1 MKLKKYN
8 NGGTVKL
15 QNAGKVPEA
24 VVTAYA
30 PSINTK
36 QGKIA
41 AQNMAARLLSGQ
53 DNTGRVPSSY
63 YNYVTGELNGAVPTR
78 QAINNASKELLPYVL
93 GTAFGPAGAIAT
105 MTGEAI
111 NTGVNAATKG
121 NKDSWGDLF
130 VNEEKHPIWNTV
142 MDFTNPG
149 YLLVGGQPKPSKAS
163 DTGVAI
169 LRGESAKR
177 FLEDAAKVWGERIE
191 TKNLSDSPVVQ
202 NILAGKVGWAPR
214 TTETLYHHS
223 NTPLSELD
231 PMFKSWDVV
240 EHNAPR
246 GKVWLTE
253 DSGTAGFLA
262 ERPYHQ
268 TAEVTLT
275 KPMVQVGESI
285 GNGKNVVRN
294 DIVRFAQD
302 TGADGIQFK
311 GIADNQLTNQNITA
325 SFKPEILNPVEL
337 NYETRAVFP
346 DDVLTSE
353 GRNAIMARFIE
364 KHPELKIE
372 TVPTKTITRSDG
384 RTFSVLGESEV
395 PESVESVLTDIR
407 TKLKNYKN
415 PNKPIDEIVKEIQDK
430 IKLTPEVARQ
440 TLYNSD
446 NKMIGSLLLDDLPES
461 TSKINAHGIAK
472 GNELEHLIDLLEN
485 GIDRSRTFYTGPL
498 GKTGENIGTA
508 IGTPGGVAYRDGSFI
523 IAARPGQTLADNGIG
538 TVLINDFDKAGGF
551 PVALQEALRSR
562 YPNIDFIRYSSA
574 PKYYQSLSSGKIKY
588 VVPHE
593 NLETSIGGWFDP
605 KTSMS
610 YITADPYVEK
620 VPIKH
625 EIGSH
630 GTDNAVKNLIYTGD
644 ALPKTS
650 VKNQYSAFSKLA
662 KNPKSRLWQEL
673 RATLKDLPKED
684 YESTEELIRDLR
696 SVGSTYANDYADILE
711 RGTDKDFWFNYV
723 RNLKKY
729 APAII
734 PITVGTAALTNK

>member
-1 MKLKKYN
+1 MKIKKYQ
-8 NGGTVKL
+8 NGGIVKL
-15 QNAGKVPEA
+15 QTTGKVPEA
-24 VVTAYA
+24 VVTVKA
-30 PSINTK
+30 PSINTV
-36 QGKIA
+36 QGRTA
-41 AQNMAARLLSGQ
+41 AKNMANRLLSGQ
-53 DNTGRVPSSY
+53 DNTGRVPVSY
-63 YNYVTGELNGAVPTR
+63 YNYITGELNGAVPTR

-93 GTAFGPAGAIAT
+93 GTAFGPAGAVAT

-111 NTGVNAATKG
+111 NTGINAATKG

-130 VNEEKHPIWNTV
+130 ANEEKHPIWNTV

-149 YLLVGGQPKPSKAS
+149 YLLIGGQPRPSRAS
-163 DTGVAI
+163 DAGVTM
-169 LRGESAKR
+169 LRGESTKR
-177 FLEDAAKVWGERIE
+177 FLEDVAKAWGERIE
-191 TKNLSDSPVVQ
+191 NINLSDSPVVQ

-214 TTETLYHHS
+214 TTEILYHHS
-223 NTPLSELD
+223 NEPLSELD
-231 PMFKSWDVV
+231 PMFKSWDVI
-240 EHNAPR
+240 ERGAPR
-246 GKVWLTE
+246 GKVWLTQ

-268 TAEVTLT
+268 TSEVTLT
-275 KPMVQVGESI
+275 KPMVQVGEAI
-285 GNGKNVVRN
+285 GNGKNAVRN
-294 DIVRFAQD
+294 DIVRFAQNAS
-302 TGADGIQFK
+302 ADGIQFK
-311 GIADNQLTNQNITA
+311 GIADNQLLNQKITA

-346 DDVLTSE
+346 DDVLTPDGIE
-353 GRNAIMARFIE
+353 AIMTRFIE

-372 TVPTKTITRSDG
+372 IVPTKTITRSDG
-384 RTFSVLGESEV
+384 RIFSILGESWV

-415 PNKPIDEIVKEIQDK
+415 PDKPIDEIVKEIQDK

-485 GIDRSRTFYTGPL
+485 GIDNSRIFYTGPL
-498 GKTGENIGTA
+498 GKTGENLGAA

-523 IAARPGQTLADNGIG
+523 IAARPGQTLRDNGIG

-551 PVALQEALRSR
+551 PVALQEALRAK
-562 YPNIDFIRYSSA
+562 YPNVDFIRYSSA
-574 PKYYQSLSSGKIKY
+574 PKYYQSLSNGKIKY

-605 KTSMS
+605 KTNTS

-650 VKNQYSAFSKLA
+650 VENQYSAFSKLA

-673 RATLKDLPKED
+673 RATLKDLPKEN
-684 YESTEELIRDLR
+684 YESAEELIKDLR

-711 RGTDKDFWFNYV
+711 RGADKDFWFNYV

-734 PITVGTAALTNK
+734 PVTVGTATLTNK

>member
-1 MKLKKYN
+1 MKIKKYN

-41 AQNMAARLLSGQ
+41 AQNMVARLLSRQ

-78 QAINNASKELLPYVL
+78 QAINNASEELLPYVL
-93 GTAFGPAGAIAT
+93 GTAFGPAGAVAT

-111 NTGVNAATKG
+111 NTGINAATKG

-149 YLLVGGQPKPSKAS
+149 YLLVGGQPRPSRAS
-163 DTGVAI
+163 DAGVAM

-177 FLEDAAKVWGERIE
+177 FLKDAAKAWGERIE
-191 TKNLSDSPVVQ
+191 TKNLSDSPVIQ

-223 NTPLSELD
+223 NAPLSELD

-240 EHNAPR
+240 ERNAPR

-253 DSGTAGFLA
+253 DPGTAGFLA

-285 GNGKNVVRN
+285 GNGKNAVRN
-294 DIVRFAQD
+294 NIVRFAQD
-302 TGADGIQFK
+302 AGADGIQFK
-311 GIADNQLTNQNITA
+311 GIADNQLTNQNVTA
-325 SFKPEILNPVEL
+325 SFKQERLNPVEF

-346 DDVLTSE
+346 DDVLTPD
-353 GRNAIMARFIE
+353 GRKAIMARFIE
-364 KHPELKIE
+364 KHPELKIKA
-372 TVPTKTITRSDG
+372 VPTKTITRSDG
-384 RTFSVLGESEV
+384 RTFSVLGESEI
-395 PESVESVLTDIR
+395 PESVESVLAEIR
-407 TKLKNYKN
+407 AKLKNYKN
-415 PNKPIDEIVKEIQDK
+415 PDKPIDEIVKEIQDK

-498 GKTGENIGTA
+498 GKTGENIGAA

-574 PKYYQSLSSGKIKY
+574 PRYYQSLSNGKIKY

-605 KTSMS
+605 KTNTS

-650 VKNQYSAFSKLA
+650 VENQYSAFSKLA

-684 YESTEELIRDLR
+684 YESAEELIRDLR
-696 SVGSTYANDYADILE
+696 SIGSTYANDYADILE

-734 PITVGTAALTNK
+734 PIAVGTAALTNK

>member
-1 MKLKKYN
+1 
-8 NGGTVKL
+8 
-15 QNAGKVPEA
+15 
-24 VVTAYA
+24 
-30 PSINTK
+30 
-36 QGKIA
+36 
-41 AQNMAARLLSGQ
+41 
-53 DNTGRVPSSY
+53 
-63 YNYVTGELNGAVPTR
+63 
-78 QAINNASKELLPYVL
+78 
-93 GTAFGPAGAIAT
+93 
-105 MTGEAI
+105 MT
-111 NTGVNAATKG
+111 
-121 NKDSWGDLF
+121 
-130 VNEEKHPIWNTV
+130 
-142 MDFTNPG
+142 
-149 YLLVGGQPKPSKAS
+149 Q
-163 DTGVAI
+163 
-169 LRGESAKR
+169 
-177 FLEDAAKVWGERIE
+177 
-191 TKNLSDSPVVQ
+191 
-202 NILAGKVGWAPR
+202 
-214 TTETLYHHS
+214 
-223 NTPLSELD
+223 
-231 PMFKSWDVV
+231 
-240 EHNAPR
+240 
-246 GKVWLTE
+246 

-275 KPMVQVGESI
+275 KPMVQVGEAI
-285 GNGKNVVRN
+285 GNGKNAVRN

-302 TGADGIQFK
+302 AGADGIQFK

-415 PNKPIDEIVKEIQDK
+415 PDKPIDEIVKEIQDK

-498 GKTGENIGTA
+498 GKTGENIGAA

-574 PKYYQSLSSGKIKY
+574 PRYYQSLPNGKIKY

-593 NLETSIGGWFDP
+593 NLETSIGGWFDS
-605 KTSMS
+605 KTNTS

-630 GTDNAVKNLIYTGD
+630 GTDNAVKNLIYTGEG
-644 ALPKTS
+644 LPKTT
-650 VKNQYSAFSKLA
+650 VKNQYKAFSKLA
-662 KNPKSRLWQEL
+662 KNPKSRL
-673 RATLKDLPKED
+673 
-684 YESTEELIRDLR
+684 
-696 SVGSTYANDYADILE
+696 
-711 RGTDKDFWFNYV
+711 
-723 RNLKKY
+723 
-729 APAII
+729 
-734 PITVGTAALTNK
+734 